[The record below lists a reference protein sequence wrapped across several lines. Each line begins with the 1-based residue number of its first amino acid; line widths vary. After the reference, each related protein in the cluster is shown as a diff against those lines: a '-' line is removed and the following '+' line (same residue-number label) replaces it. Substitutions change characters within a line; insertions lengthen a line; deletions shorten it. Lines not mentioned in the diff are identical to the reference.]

1 MVSIY
6 SFNKNSSVIKTQYE
20 SNSGP
25 FEDEVYIR
33 NLFDQQKNLPIFRGA
48 FMKVKLNFGKI

>member
-6 SFNKNSSVIKTQYE
+6 SFNNNSSLIKNQYE

-33 NLFDQQKNLPIFRGA
+33 NLFDQQKNIPIFRGA
-48 FMKVKLNFGKI
+48 FMKVNFN

>member
-20 SNSGP
+20 SDSGP
-25 FEDEVYIR
+25 FEDEVYIS
-33 NLFDQQKNLPIFRGA
+33 NLVDQQKNLPI
-48 FMKVKLNFGKI
+48 

>member
-6 SFNKNSSVIKTQYE
+6 SFNKNSSIIKKQYE
-20 SNSGP
+20 SDSGP

-33 NLFDQQKNLPIFRGA
+33 NLFEQQKNNPIFRGA
-48 FMKVKLNFGKI
+48 FMKVNLNLN